1 MHGTTIILVCCAGGD
16 DESPWS
22 LQPKADERLWGVRA
36 GRGEVGKM
44 GGRKGEKGKRGMRKG
59 RKPGKTETEQ
69 GSEDSGHSSL
79 GVVPSDVFY

>member
-1 MHGTTIILVCCAGGD
+1 M
-16 DESPWS
+16 
-22 LQPKADERLWGVRA
+22 RA